1 MSSNV
6 GVCFFQEDYAV
17 EDVPDFDDDDFPFE
31 GEFALSFLDKNPS
44 SVPMGDYRFDK
55 FACEAYNRAFGRNV
69 KALYGEKD
77 SVSAVDPDF
86 CDALLYGGMEDDD
99 MMDRLQCDDSHIGGY
114 LYFTQSVPRE
124 YEAAYQNCDT
134 VLLQIDTDDEIMWG
148 DCGVANFFISA
159 EDLAKRIS
167 PGCCTIGTAAEKRA
181 FSRGCGRECRSRLAF
196 VSKKRHGE

>member
-114 LYFTQSVPRE
+114 LYFTQSVPVNMR
-124 YEAAYQNCDT
+124 
-134 VLLQIDTDDEIMWG
+134 LLIKTATRCFCRLTPTTRS
-148 DCGVANFFISA
+148 CGVTAVLPTSLFRRRIWQKGFLQGAVQLGLLLRNVLFQ
-159 EDLAKRIS
+159 EDA
-167 PGCCTIGTAAEKRA
+167 GGNAGA
-181 FSRGCGRECRSRLAF
+181 GWRL
-196 VSKKRHGE
+196 